1 MSTWIAEKDSMK
13 LHNQRRKIFLEMWQ
27 WRAITEADYIY
38 AKDVWKE
45 FGTQNLYVQSN
56 ILLLADVFEN
66 FQSKCIEIYKLD
78 SAFFL
83 LALRLAWHVFLTKTK
98 DELELLMN
106 LDTVLTIE
114 KGILSGMYCAM
125 HR

>member
-1 MSTWIAEKDSMK
+1 
-13 LHNQRRKIFLEMWQ
+13 MWQ
-27 WRAITEADYIY
+27 RRAITEADYIY

-98 DELELLMN
+98 VELELLMN